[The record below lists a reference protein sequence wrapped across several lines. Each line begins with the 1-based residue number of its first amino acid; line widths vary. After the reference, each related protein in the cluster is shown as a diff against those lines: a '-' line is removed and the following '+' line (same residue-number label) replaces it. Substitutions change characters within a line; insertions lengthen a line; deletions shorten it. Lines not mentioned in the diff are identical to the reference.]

1 MILLNRLEMK
11 KFIQSL
17 SADEASQVLKTLLD
31 NNPDLTKT
39 IYDISIRVAGDV
51 DADEIM
57 DEVYYALDSL
67 DVDDLSSRSGRTRHG
82 YVEPCDAAWE
92 MFEEAMTPFVNE
104 MKKNQQRSLPALAK
118 TYCIGIIK
126 GLLMYEQES
135 CSDLKDWVTDAPGEY
150 IDTVVEEWK
159 KGNPSNE
166 DIAEVMS
173 VVKGGKS

>member
-1 MILLNRLEMK
+1 MLNRSEMK
-11 KFIQSL
+11 RFIQSL
-17 SADEASQVLKTLLD
+17 NTDEASQVLKTLLD
-31 NNPDLTKT
+31 NNPDLTKN
-39 IYDISIRVAGDV
+39 IYGIAMKVTGDV
-51 DADEIM
+51 NADEIM

-67 DVDDLSSRSGRTRHG
+67 HVDDLSSRSGRTRHG

-92 MFEEAMTPFVNE
+92 MFEEAITPFINE

-135 CSDLKDWVTDAPGEY
+135 CSDLKDWVTDAPGEHV
-150 IDTVVEEWK
+150 DTVVEEWK
-159 KGNPSNE
+159 KGNPGNE

-173 VVKGGKS
+173 VMKGGQS